1 MKTAY
6 RTVSALRASAG
17 PFIGIPMHAPTS
29 PEYSQV
35 FDLVYLITDFPL
47 SPHFAH
53 SRIPSARTSH
63 DFLKTSFFLD
73 PLGILC

>member
-35 FDLVYLITDFPL
+35 FDLVYLIFGEGGGR
-47 SPHFAH
+47 S
-53 SRIPSARTSH
+53 TS
-63 DFLKTSFFLD
+63 SY
-73 PLGILC
+73 